1 MINPK
6 NISSYLDSTYLKTSD
21 EAGVREIE
29 NKEHVVSVIKEA
41 IESSFSCVMIRPKYV
56 SLAKKIIQSHNS
68 NLKIG
73 TVIDFPLGNADT
85 LIKVEQSKKALIE
98 GAYDIDYVC
107 DYNAFKRKSFGKF
120 DNDILEGTKIVL
132 ENHGLVKWIIETGAL
147 SRKEIRDIARRITDI
162 IEKKFP
168 KKSSK
173 VFIKTSTGYY
183 GGYGATVK
191 DIKVI
196 KSVCR
201 SLKIKASGGISNL
214 KQCINMIEAG
224 ADRIGTSKAHLII
237 KEKNE
242 FRKIITKSDKCCN

>member
-1 MINPK
+1 MINAK
-6 NISSYLDSTYLKTSD
+6 NVNLYLDATYLKTAD
-21 EAGVREIE
+21 EAGVSEIV
-29 NKEHVVSVIKEA
+29 NKEHVVSVIEEA
-41 IESSFSCVMIRPKYV
+41 VKSSYSCVMIRPKYV
-56 SLAKKIIQSHNS
+56 LLAKKIIQSHNS

-85 LIKVEQSKKALIE
+85 LTKVEQSKKALIE

-107 DYNAFKRKSFGKF
+107 DYNAFKRGSYDKF
-120 DNDILEGTKIVL
+120 DKDILEGTKIVL
-132 ENHGLVKWIIETGAL
+132 ENNGLVKWIIETGAL
-147 SRKEIRDIARRITDI
+147 SRKEIRDISKRITDI

-183 GGYGATVK
+183 GGYGATIKDVK
-191 DIKVI
+191 LI

-214 KQCINMIEAG
+214 KECINMIEAG
-224 ADRIGTSKAHLII
+224 ASKIGTSKAHLII
-237 KEKNE
+237 KEK
-242 FRKIITKSDKCCN
+242 K

>member
-1 MINPK
+1 MISAK
-6 NISSYLDSTYLKTSD
+6 NVNLYLDATYLKTAD
-21 EAGVREIE
+21 EAGVSEIV
-29 NKEHVVSVIKEA
+29 NKEHVVSVIEEA
-41 IESSFSCVMIRPKYV
+41 VKSSYSCVMIRPKYV

-85 LIKVEQSKKALIE
+85 LTKVEQSKKALIE

-107 DYNAFKRKSFGKF
+107 DYNAFKRGSFDKF
-120 DNDILEGTKIVL
+120 DKDILEGTKIVL
-132 ENHGLVKWIIETGAL
+132 ENNGLVKWIIETGAL
-147 SRKEIRDIARRITDI
+147 SRKEIKDISKRITDI

-183 GGYGATVK
+183 GGYGATIKDVK
-191 DIKVI
+191 LI

-214 KQCINMIEAG
+214 KECINMIEAG
-224 ADRIGTSKAHLII
+224 ANKIGTSKAHLII
-237 KEKNE
+237 KEK
-242 FRKIITKSDKCCN
+242 K